1 MIAIVSAIAFYQ
13 NARYQE
19 KYDLG
24 FDGKSSII
32 AWLENPSEVQTFRN
46 ALQSNP
52 EVVSMSGA
60 ASGIFS
66 NRKHEPVK
74 HKSQQVEVDII
85 DVGDKYLETMN
96 LTLKEGRDFTKD
108 SESDKRESIIISQ
121 RMADMFEWKEPLGKE
136 VVWKDSAHYFVVGVV
151 KDVYTQGLWRELE
164 PLMIRYIGE
173 DKYSQLVVT
182 AKAGD
187 VADINTFMESK
198 WKEIFPN
205 RLYNGHMLSGNL
217 QEMIDVNENILIMF
231 AFLGVIALCLSVTG
245 LFTLVSLNIIKRMKE
260 IGVRKVLGASIG
272 NITRII
278 NTEFAIILSIAA
290 FAGCGV
296 GYFAADSLMS
306 SIWRYYQAATPIT
319 FVVAITVM
327 IGIAAAGISYKVYKA
342 ADMNPVNTLRDE

>member
-1 MIAIVSAIAFYQ
+1 
-13 NARYQE
+13 
-19 KYDLG
+19 
-24 FDGKSSII
+24 
-32 AWLENPSEVQTFRN
+32 
-46 ALQSNP
+46 
-52 EVVSMSGA
+52 
-60 ASGIFS
+60 
-66 NRKHEPVK
+66 
-74 HKSQQVEVDII
+74 
-85 DVGDKYLETMN
+85 VGDKYLETMN
-96 LTLKEGRDFTKD
+96 LSLKEGRDFTKD

-121 RMADMFEWKEPLGKE
+121 RMAEMFEWKEPLGKE

-182 AKAGD
+182 AAAGN
-187 VADINTFMESK
+187 VAKLNAFMESK

-205 RLYNGHMLSGNL
+205 RLYSGHMLSGNL
-217 QEMIDVNENILIMF
+217 QEMIDVNENILLMF

-290 FAGCGV
+290 IAGCGL
-296 GYFAADSLMS
+296 GYFAVNILMS
-306 SIWRYYQAATPIT
+306 SIWRYYQAATPVT
-319 FVVAITVM
+319 FVVAVIMM

-342 ADMNPVNTLRDE
+342 AGMNPVNTLRDE